1 MDGARDRYLFRRWFL
16 VPLLFPPTDFCNLE
30 VFATKL
36 NIPGDS
42 SEDDKKRGK
51 KATNL
56 FSPYS
61 AALPRAKEIQRLLW
75 SGISTDP

>member
-42 SEDDKKRGK
+42 SEDDKKQGK
-51 KATNL
+51 KSNQFVL
-56 FSPYS
+56 PSLHSS
-61 AALPRAKEIQRLLW
+61 AQ
-75 SGISTDP
+75 S